1 MKSIDPKESTVVQ
14 TREVPMTALD
24 AVKDHVA
31 ALRALVSWN
40 RVGVLMDEGP
50 QAIVTVLLDGETVVG
65 ASRFSLSAAQSVDAL
80 QAYGVGTTGPM
91 QLRLLARSHN
101 DDWTDAQLG

>member
-14 TREVPMTALD
+14 TRELPMTALY

-50 QAIVTVLLDGETVVG
+50 QAIVTVLLDGETVVVRTVG
-65 ASRFSLSAAQSVDAL
+65 IKVESLHEYDPET
-80 QAYGVGTTGPM
+80 GTVLGGP
-91 QLRLLARSHN
+91 HDNDN
-101 DDWTDAQLG
+101 DDDDLEE